1 MGLLWS
7 LLEGSG
13 PILLEEPELSLHPEI
28 VRYVPQ
34 LMLHVQRGRKR
45 AIRQVLLSTHS
56 SDILRD
62 EGIAADEVLLFVPSE
77 EGSEVRVGAE
87 IAEVRELLEAGL
99 TAAEVVIPRTRP
111 PDARQLS
118 LFGG

>member
-1 MGLLWS
+1 
-7 LLEGSG
+7 
-13 PILLEEPELSLHPEI
+13 LHPEI

-34 LMLHVQRGRKR
+34 LMLSMQRGRKR

-56 SDILRD
+56 SDLLRD
-62 EGIAADEVLLFVPSE
+62 EGIAPDEVLLFIPSE
-77 EGSEVRVGAE
+77 EGSAVQVGAE
-87 IAEVRELLEAGL
+87 IAEIRQLLGAGL

-118 LFGG
+118 FFGD